1 PPGAACRNPGIHPS
15 GQRRATALQ
24 RAGARRPAGADG
36 RAARGRRRPRRSRTR
51 AAVVSDRILPAAPFP
66 ASVRAFTTLRCGA
79 GASAPPFDTFNLGNF
94 RDAAGDDPA
103 VVAGNRAEL
112 VARFGLPSWPH
123 WLRQVHGT
131 EVARFEEAARPPPQP
146 SPARGGGS
154 RSAAAAMPSVSGCP
168 DLDLFPHAGKGGH
181 GGFAATSGLP
191 PPPRGGEDGR
201 SGFAATSGLPPP
213 PRAGEDGRSGFAA
226 TSGLP
231 PPPRAGEGRGG
242 GVSGGIG
249 VSVAASPPLV
259 PDEPEADAAVTAT
272 PGVVLAI
279 LTADCLPVVFAAR
292 DGDRKSTR

>member
-24 RAGARRPAGADG
+24 RAGAGRPAGADG

-51 AAVVSDRILPAAPFP
+51 AAVVSDRILPAVPFP

-146 SPARGGGS
+146 SPARGGGG
-154 RSAAAAMPSVSGCP
+154 RSAAAMPSVGGCP

-181 GGFAATSGLP
+181 G
-191 PPPRGGEDGR
+191 
-201 SGFAATSGLPPP
+201 GFAATSGLPPP

-249 VSVAASPPLV
+249 VSVA
-259 PDEPEADAAVTAT
+259 
-272 PGVVLAI
+272 
-279 LTADCLPVVFAAR
+279 
-292 DGDRKSTR
+292 